1 MVAARL
7 PMFRI
12 PSIIAGR
19 MGSLKCVLSM
29 MILLGQAT
37 AAQTT
42 PATRVGVDFS
52 HVAIPLDPAT
62 FSAIATSAFLRTEF
76 GGFEERLAYR
86 TSSDTNYF
94 YYGRDNF
101 LEFLNSPERM
111 PVGST
116 QLAFVVG
123 RPGDLHV
130 AVDALLVQRP
140 RVIAYSLNFR
150 QLGTE
155 SVANFYRARIRP
167 AVQPPER
174 PGNAQ
179 STTLSTDI
187 IERVPGFLRKF
198 DQAFPP
204 DSVGVTNVQYLARRW
219 KPSGYLR
226 SVTGVTVAADS
237 TDAIALAG
245 DLSVLGYDVRR
256 AADTIIAARRG
267 FALKLLPATS
277 TRRGV
282 LSIRMAIQ
290 RPKEGQRVYRFGSRS
305 ILRFEN
311 DSTASW
317 TF

>member
-1 MVAARL
+1 MVATRVSML
-7 PMFRI
+7 RI
-12 PSIIAGR
+12 RSIIAGS
-19 MGSLKCVLSM
+19 MGSLTCVMSM
-29 MILLGQAT
+29 MVLLGQAT
-37 AAQTT
+37 AAQMT

-52 HVAIPLDPAT
+52 HVAIPLDAAT

-94 YYGRDNF
+94 YYARDNF
-101 LEFLNSPERM
+101 LEFLNSPARM

-130 AVDALLVQRP
+130 AVDELLLQRP
-140 RVIAYSLNFR
+140 RLIAYSLNFR
-150 QLGTE
+150 QLGAE

-179 STTLSTDI
+179 STPLSTDI
-187 IERVPGFLRKF
+187 IERVPGFLLKV

-204 DSVGVTNVQYLARRW
+204 DSVGVTNVQYLSRRW
-219 KPSGYLR
+219 KPSGYLS

-237 TDAIALAG
+237 TDAFALAG

-256 AADTIIAARRG
+256 AADTIIASRRG

-277 TRRGV
+277 ARRGV
-282 LSIRMAIQ
+282 LAIRMATQ
-290 RPKEGQRVYRFGSRS
+290 RPKEGQKVYRFGSRS